1 MLSNKVRSIK
11 LASLEEA
18 YSIEYGDII
27 DAELAYDLYWAG
39 VIKSKSAF
47 ECPSE
52 FCNAKV
58 TCINMDV
65 EKQDMR
71 QSPHFRGYNHSDECD
86 AAIGNKVTIGTG
98 DEYEPSVSTVILS
111 DQKSD
116 TFNLHR
122 PKNQFAKK
130 DKGKRDSN
138 KKKTNNKLR
147 PKVQGEHEIKAGSEY
162 YAVRSLVT
170 KFIRYKKDN
179 SLSEHYVNID
189 GKDISYSELF
199 KGIYNQPISALPD
212 EYRIYWGVA
221 YITYMPDKKTYRIGF
236 KSEMSHNG
244 NFINPSFFVSESQI
258 ENYPVK
264 NLVTKRLTK
273 ISESDDRRAFIFLYS
288 KPHAQGPNYINFDV
302 NSLDYLEIR
311 YLDLFEEL
319 KKTT

>member
-1 MLSNKVRSIK
+1 M
-11 LASLEEA
+11 ASLEEA

-47 ECPSE
+47 ICPSE
-52 FCNAKV
+52 FCDAKV

-86 AAIGNKVTIGTG
+86 ATIGKKATIGSG
-98 DEYEPSVSTVILS
+98 DDYEPSASKVIFS
-111 DQKSD
+111 DEKSD
-116 TFNLHR
+116 TFNLNR

-138 KKKTNNKLR
+138 KKRSNRKLR
-147 PKVQGEHEIKAGSEY
+147 PIVQGEHEIKSGSEY
-162 YAVRSLVT
+162 YSVRSLVT
-170 KFIRYKKDN
+170 KFIRYRKDH
-179 SLSEHYVNID
+179 SLTQHYVNID
-189 GKDISYSELF
+189 GVDISYSELF
-199 KGIYNQPISALPD
+199 KGVYNQPISALPD

-221 YITYMPDKKTYRIGF
+221 FITYMPDKKTYRVGF
-236 KSEMSHNG
+236 NRSMSNNG
-244 NFINPSFFVSESQI
+244 NVINPSFFVPVSQI

-264 NLVTKRLTK
+264 NLVTKRLSK
-273 ISESDDRRAFIFLYS
+273 ISGADDRRAFVFLYS
-288 KPHAQGPNYINFDV
+288 KPHAQGSNYINFDV
-302 NSLDYLEIR
+302 DSLDYLEIR

-319 KKTT
+319 